1 MPLPMVHLSTAVTYV
16 ERKNLQEIPGLFY
29 LGNIAPDAIHM
40 RDGSTSEDKQR
51 THFEHKSQG
60 EDLKDVKFLYME
72 YMAHHEAAAWKW
84 FVKGYFM
91 HVLTDYYWFR
101 LLYPGY
107 VDHADLLGLSEQEK
121 RTYYYRE
128 TDQADFHLFRQ
139 QPWRERVWTA
149 MDEAEVYDF
158 GDLLSADEINRWRDR
173 TSAFFADPA
182 KEPHITPEYFSDAL
196 IQGFVTDTAEKLMP
210 LFDEWDKVAGWK
222 L

>member
-1 MPLPMVHLSTAVTYV
+1 MVHLSIAVAFA

-40 RDGSTSEDKQR
+40 REGSTSEDKQR

-60 EDLKDVKFLYME
+60 EDLKDLKFLYME
-72 YMAHHEAAAWKW
+72 YMAHHKTAAWKW

-91 HVLTDYYWFR
+91 HVLTDYYWFK

-107 VDHADLLGLSEQEK
+107 VDHVDRLGLSDQEK

-128 TDQADFHLFRQ
+128 TDQADFHLFRG

-149 MDEAEVYDF
+149 MDEAEVVYDF
-158 GDLLSADEINRWRDR
+158 GDLLSADEICRWRDR
-173 TSAFFADPA
+173 TSAFFADPT
-182 KEPHITPEYFSDAL
+182 KEPCITPEYFSDAL
-196 IQGFVTDTAEKLMP
+196 IQGFVTDTAERLLP
-210 LFDEWDKVAGWK
+210 LLDEWDELTGWK
-222 L
+222 D